1 MSASLPLDHAVLAA
15 RDEGYPL
22 DLCVAVELAK
32 GELFGLR
39 IRRLPVEC
47 YTEPIDPARKPTPQE
62 GAEVIAALC
71 RDMLKHDHKQMAG
84 APTGKLAEL
93 EAEQE
98 PDFEAGWQ
106 AYREELRDT
115 AGYPLPAWA
124 ELPGEVREAFCAGV
138 RAAVGA
144 EDRWGLSERVI
155 SEQGSVIREDV
166 RPVECTARF
175 TGPGIWIPKEG
186 GGL

>member
-1 MSASLPLDHAVLAA
+1 MSASLNLDHAVLAA

-22 DLCVAVELAK
+22 DLCVAVELGS
-32 GELFGLR
+32 GEVFGLR
-39 IRRLPVEC
+39 IRRLPVTH

-71 RDMLKHDHKQMAG
+71 LDMLKHDHKQSAG
-84 APTGKLAEL
+84 RPSGQLDDL
-93 EAEQE
+93 EAGVE

-124 ELPGEVREAFCAGV
+124 ELPAEVREAFCAGV
-138 RAAVGA
+138 RATVGA
-144 EDRWGLSERVI
+144 EDRWGLSEGVI
-155 SEQGSVIREDV
+155 SEQGSVIS
-166 RPVECTARF
+166 AA
-175 TGPGIWIPKEG
+175 EG
-186 GGL
+186 VPTVDAGEAQ